1 LARRAQIENGRLTR
15 ENGPRYRAQPLSFD
29 ASPATLVDGAA
40 AWLTETVANPYDSV
54 YWLARMFVNSDQ
66 YGGIARGTQF
76 VEELAAAVE
85 RALQRTALLPESE
98 ALSLLQETVRG
109 LLLRRKAGTAT
120 FKAVERL
127 WEDLAARLVTREHF
141 KALALTLRH
150 VIAPV
155 NRALEQI
162 PSDDRAFAERL
173 ATELLREKGEA
184 GVKDVM
190 ILWDTLG
197 AQGCLAA
204 ERAQVVRAFARVR
217 THIEQH
223 VPDRTNQDLILTAF
237 VQEFERRLG
246 QKRKRRG
253 GQSLEAVTGF
263 ICAFFGIQASEVPEH
278 ITAKIELDKMVYNR
292 SGRRAIGISCKRT
305 IRERWKQTHTSNVE
319 LLETLGISQLW
330 QVLVYDR
337 DLSDEKIETMGRYNW
352 IFYLP
357 DESEKFDSAR
367 RHPRLGRYVRPLSA
381 FVCDLREFVS
391 SD

>member
-1 LARRAQIENGRLTR
+1 LVRRAHIDNGRLVR
-15 ENGPRYRAQPLSFD
+15 EEGPRYRALPLNFD
-29 ASPATLVDGAA
+29 ASPATLRDGAA
-40 AWLTETVANPYDSV
+40 AWLAETVDNPYDSV

-85 RALQRTALLPESE
+85 RALQRSAMLPEAE
-98 ALSLLQETVRG
+98 ALPVLQGAVRD
-109 LLLRRKAGTAT
+109 LLLRRRTGTST
-120 FKAVERL
+120 YKAVERL
-127 WEDLAARLVTREHF
+127 CEDLAARLITREHF

-162 PSDDRAFAERL
+162 PSDDRVYAERL
-173 ATELLREKGEA
+173 ATELLQQKGEA

-204 ERAQVVRAFARVR
+204 ERVQVVRAFARVR
-217 THIEQH
+217 THIEQL
-223 VPDRTNQDLILTAF
+223 VPDRSNQDLILTAF

-253 GQSLEAVTGF
+253 GQSLEDVTGF

-292 SGRRAIGISCKRT
+292 SGRHAIGISCKRT

-357 DESEKFDSAR
+357 DESEKFGSAQR
-367 RHPRLGRYVRPLSA
+367 NPRLARYVRPLSR
-381 FVCDLREFVS
+381 FVRNLREFVL